1 MKLMEKTLRPHAKRC
16 LLTVATVCF
25 AGLSASLPL
34 RADDPPYPNKAIKL
48 IVPQPPGGTGDGLG
62 RIVAK
67 HMFAALGV
75 PVIVENKPGAS
86 SSIGME
92 AAARSA
98 PDGYTMLLASSTG
111 LVVNPLMMPSLRLD
125 PIKEL
130 DPIGIIS
137 EGTVLMVAHPDF
149 PANDLRGTIELAKE
163 SPGEI
168 SYATWG
174 PASPAYV
181 CMQMIEAATGI
192 RMIHVAYKGG
202 APLVTDM
209 VGGHIKV
216 GFADSVSA
224 FGPIQAGKL
233 KVLASCAGK
242 SESFPAAPSFKDQG
256 VDFEFSWRN
265 FLLVPAGTPA
275 PIVKRLNEE
284 FTRIQA
290 SPEFAAQL
298 RDLGASPAARQP
310 PMSELKPI
318 IRRDMDTLKKT
329 LKQAEVKPE

>member
-1 MKLMEKTLRPHAKRC
+1 MRTVWRLPARRWPLLIAAVC
-16 LLTVATVCF
+16 LANVAVST
-25 AGLSASLPL
+25 SLL
-34 RADDPPYPNKAIKL
+34 ADQLPYPNKPIKL
-48 IVPQPPGGTGDGLG
+48 IVPQPPGGTADGLG

-67 HMFAALGV
+67 HLFAALGV

-92 AAARSA
+92 FAARSA

-137 EGTVLMVAHPDF
+137 EGTILMVAHPDF
-149 PANDLRGTIELAKE
+149 PANDLRGVIALAKK

-192 RMIHVAYKGG
+192 QMIHVAYKGG

-224 FGPIQAGKL
+224 HGPIQAGKL
-233 KVLASCAGK
+233 KVLASCAGR
-242 SESFPAAPSFKDQG
+242 SESYPTAPAFKEQG

-265 FLLVPAGTPA
+265 FLLVPAGTPE
-275 PIVKRLNEE
+275 PIAKRLNEE

-298 RDLGASPAARQP
+298 RDLGANPTATQP
-310 PMSELKPI
+310 PMSELKGI
-318 IRRDMDTLKKT
+318 IQRDMDTLRKII
-329 LKQAEVKPE
+329 KQADVKPE